1 MTWSADDAPMQV
13 DTYLDELL
21 ATRAR
26 YVRVRDEATAELAHA
41 AAVVRDALVRFHPSF
56 RFEEELAAR
65 LRAVAGGAVRAAGAA
80 SVVVFPAPGM
90 TLAPAGAPALSEA
103 EVDPSLAALE
113 SAVDDPDAAPA
124 ERGWMLV
131 GGAIASGV
139 SLAAGV
145 LLARRRS
152 RHDDRWGGVA

>member
-1 MTWSADDAPMQV
+1 MSRSADDAAMQV

-26 YVRVRDEATAELAHA
+26 SIAAVDVASAELAHA

-65 LRAVAGGAVRAAGAA
+65 LRAVASGTARAATI
-80 SVVVFPAPGM
+80 VRFPASSPP
-90 TLAPAGAPALSEA
+90 APARAGAGPT
-103 EVDPSLAALE
+103 DLAATSTE
-113 SAVDDPDAAPA
+113 PDAERHDGPAPA
-124 ERGWMLV
+124 ERGWVIV

-152 RHDDRWGGVA
+152 RADHHWERLA

>member
-1 MTWSADDAPMQV
+1 MTWPGDDAPIQV

-26 YVRVRDEATAELAHA
+26 YVRVRDEASAELAHA

-65 LRAVAGGAVRAAGAA
+65 LRAVAEGAARVAGAA
-80 SVVVFPAPGM
+80 SVVVFPTPGL
-90 TLAPAGAPALSEA
+90 TLAPAGGPGTPDPVLDADA
-103 EVDPSLAALE
+103 EPEPGVVA
-113 SAVDDPDAAPA
+113 A

-145 LLARRRS
+145 LLTVRRS
-152 RHDDRWGGVA
+152 RQDGRRGGVA

>member
-26 YVRVRDEATAELAHA
+26 YVRVRDEASAELAHA

-90 TLAPAGAPALSEA
+90 TLAPAGVPALPEA
-103 EVDPSLAALE
+103 EVDPSAA
-113 SAVDDPDAAPA
+113 ADADDPDASPA

>member
-1 MTWSADDAPMQV
+1 MTWSTEEAAIQV

-21 ATRAR
+21 ASRFRA
-26 YVRVRDEATAELAHA
+26 VPALDEASAELAHA
-41 AAVVRDALVRFHPSF
+41 AAVVREALVRFHPSF

-65 LRAVAGGAVRAAGAA
+65 LRAVAGGAAQAARAAA
-80 SVVVFPAPGM
+80 VVAFPSPAGL
-90 TLAPAGAPALSEA
+90 TLAPAGA
-103 EVDPSLAALE
+103 AAGTGTGTDLGGD
-113 SAVDDPDAAPA
+113 AADDPDAHLTSG
-124 ERGWMLV
+124 ERAWVLV